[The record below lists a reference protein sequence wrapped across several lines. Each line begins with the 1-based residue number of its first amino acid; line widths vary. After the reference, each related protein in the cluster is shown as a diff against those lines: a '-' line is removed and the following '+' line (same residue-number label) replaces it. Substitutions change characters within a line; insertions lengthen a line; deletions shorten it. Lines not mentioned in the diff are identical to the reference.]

1 MNPYKKILRKFFSEY
16 VRTLRKCRGL
26 TQEEMAEKLRIS
38 GRAYSDLERGIY
50 CFSTVALVFLL
61 LMLEEGEIKELL
73 SPLLDERAEWWRSD
87 PFFHDKPTE
96 EESLLFVGHVGVLLT
111 AEDGT
116 LHFVEKVAFQEPYRM
131 LRFADRTALSDY
143 LMGKYDTSWGQDMAS
158 PFIMENDKLMDGWRP
173 NPDSGSS
180 AIG

>member
-61 LMLEEGEIKELL
+61 LMLEEWEIKELL
-73 SPLLDERAEWWRSD
+73 SPLLDEI
-87 PFFHDKPTE
+87 
-96 EESLLFVGHVGVLLT
+96 
-111 AEDGT
+111 
-116 LHFVEKVAFQEPYRM
+116 EKVEGRGVAE
-131 LRFADRTALSDY
+131 
-143 LMGKYDTSWGQDMAS
+143 
-158 PFIMENDKLMDGWRP
+158 
-173 NPDSGSS
+173 
-180 AIG
+180 